1 MTVAEIV
8 SDGCQ
13 KMGHL
18 CKVHSHLAPEG
29 RISGVNK
36 GMASIARA
44 PNIVEASLG
53 VRNIPPA
60 LSSER
65 AVVVRE

>member
-1 MTVAEIV
+1 MTAVEIV
-8 SDGCQ
+8 FDGCQ

-18 CKVHSHLAPEG
+18 WRVHSHLPPEG
-29 RISGVNK
+29 RISGVNSEIP
-36 GMASIARA
+36 SIVRA
-44 PNIVEASLG
+44 PNIVEAGLG